1 MMTIFFLF
9 FLVVVVLIVTQGLK
23 KGKDNKL
30 AKQQFE
36 NLASGIPGFK
46 TDKSFTHQNGACFI
60 ALDNSSKR
68 LILAKKLS
76 NADMMMAKL
85 HNKVNPVLISHTV
98 VNYDDVIKTEIIADG
113 QTVSSKSI
121 SRALVGG
128 LMFGVAGAVVGGTS
142 GTTTFSKNVNS
153 ITLKLLIN
161 DVLNPSYELPFF
173 NKKTDAGLLAKY
185 QPLCQ
190 SWQDTLTVA
199 LA

>member
-1 MMTIFFLF
+1 MTVFFLF
-9 FLVVVVLIVTQGLK
+9 FLLVIVLVIWQGLK

-30 AKQQFE
+30 AKQQYQE
-36 NLASGIPGFK
+36 LASSVPGFK
-46 TDKSFTHQNGACFI
+46 TDKSFVHQNGACFI
-60 ALDNSSKR
+60 ALDDSSKR

-85 HNKVNPVLISHTV
+85 HNKVNPVLISHKV
-98 VNYDDVIKTEIIADG
+98 VNYDDVVKTEIIADG

-128 LMFGVAGAVVGGTS
+128 LMFGVAGAIVGGTS
-142 GTTTFSKNVNS
+142 GTTKFNKNINS

-161 DVLNPSYELPFF
+161 DVLNPSYELPFY
-173 NKKTDAGLLAKY
+173 NKKTDQGLLP
-185 QPLCQ
+185 QSQQLCQ